1 MLSVSKKRGVFGT
14 IYVLGVGAFGRDI
27 NLEKFKYFG

>member
-1 MLSVSKKRGVFGT
+1 MLFVSKKRGGFGT
-14 IYVLGVGAFGRDI
+14 IYVLGVGRNI